1 MTTDG
6 QTDTQ
11 TVTQVHVLSGAI
23 AAKKRWVKTIYDY
36 EKHVLHAF
44 VIFIAPETTVW
55 KLKRILNM
63 CALYLCFKT
72 LSFQIIGFCRT
83 NGVYPLCALLT
94 FNYRPKVPP

>member
-1 MTTDG
+1 ME
-6 QTDTQ
+6 Q
-11 TVTQVHVLSGAI
+11 
-23 AAKKRWVKTIYDY
+23 KKRWVKTTYDY

-83 NGVYPLCALLT
+83 NGVYPLCALLIMGLKCLLNNPSL
-94 FNYRPKVPP
+94 FIWDKEAQ